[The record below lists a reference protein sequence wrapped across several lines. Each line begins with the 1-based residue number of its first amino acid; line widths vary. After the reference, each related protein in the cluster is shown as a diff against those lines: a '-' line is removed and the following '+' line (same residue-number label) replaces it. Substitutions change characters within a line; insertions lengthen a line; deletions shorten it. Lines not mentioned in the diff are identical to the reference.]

1 MERQDYIDHI
11 LDHFQDPRNKHRMED
26 ADIQLGGGNPGCGD
40 LITVYLKVGEGDRV
54 EAISYEGEGCTISQA
69 GGSILT
75 ELVEGLT
82 LEEVKALG
90 TSTMT
95 EEMGEDVVKS
105 RVRCAALALGTL
117 QAAVK
122 QLEENREREA
132 LGLRVDAAAASGRF
146 EN

>member
-1 MERQDYIDHI
+1 VERQDYIDHI

-105 RVRCAALALGTL
+105 RVRCATLALGTL

-132 LGLRVDAAAASGRF
+132 LGLRVDAAAAAGRF

>member
-82 LEEVKALG
+82 LDEVKALG

-105 RVRCAALALGTL
+105 RVRCATLALGTL

-132 LGLRVDAAAASGRF
+132 LGLRVDAAAAAGRF